1 VRVENNSTVS
11 EKEELV
17 ETEADDSEVVDKI
30 PLATSAEEVLALL
43 IVAPGLVEKA
53 LEEERGVLVRAS

>member
-1 VRVENNSTVS
+1 VS